1 LKAGFNI
8 YPRLIAIKALISRLA
23 KQSPGV
29 SMRVLMA
36 ILAAAILTSPALAQ
50 PIIVSDSGD
59 TAWILTSS
67 ALVLLMTLPGLALF
81 YGGLVRVRNVLS
93 VFMHCFA
100 ITAVLSLLW
109 AVCGY
114 TLVFGEGD
122 RWLGGFGN
130 AMLGGLAD
138 LRVDTTLPESAF
150 VLFQMTFAII
160 TPALIVGAFVERVK
174 FGWVVA
180 FSALWSLLVYVPVAR
195 WVWGGGWLSEL
206 GTLDFA
212 GGIVVHATAGVA
224 ALVVAKLL
232 GERKGFNK
240 TLLPPHSPALTMTGA
255 GLLWVGWFGF
265 NGGSALAAGDDAATA
280 ILNTHLA
287 ACSAALIWALIE
299 RIRVGKSTSVGI
311 VTGAVAGLATITP
324 AAGFIGP
331 TGAIIL
337 GAVGSFACFYA
348 VQFVKQGIK
357 IDDSLD
363 VFAVHGVGGI
373 LGSILFPIFILPA
386 LGGGGFEDAGGLTRQ
401 LVAQLIGVG
410 VAVLWSG
417 VVTLII
423 GFGLSYFI
431 PMRVDE
437 EAEHDGL
444 DLSSHG
450 ERGWEL
456 D

>member
-1 LKAGFNI
+1 
-8 YPRLIAIKALISRLA
+8 
-23 KQSPGV
+23 
-29 SMRVLMA
+29 MRVKTIISA
-36 ILAAAILTSPALAQ
+36 VIAALFSTPALAQ

-59 TAWILTSS
+59 TAWVLTAS

-100 ITAVLSLLW
+100 ITAIVSLIW
-109 AVCGY
+109 AICGY
-114 TLVFGEGD
+114 TLVFGDGD

-130 AMLGGLAD
+130 AMLVGLTD
-138 LRVDTTLPESAF
+138 LRADTSIPESAY

-160 TPALIVGAFVERVK
+160 TPALVIGAFVERIK

-195 WVWGGGWLSEL
+195 WVWGGGWLAEL
-206 GTLDFA
+206 GTLDYA
-212 GGIVVHATAGVA
+212 GGIVVHATAGIS

-265 NGGSALAAGDDAATA
+265 NGGSALAAGDEAASA
-280 ILNTHLA
+280 IVNTHLA
-287 ACSAALIWALIE
+287 ACAAACIWAAIE

-324 AAGFIGP
+324 AAGFVGPMGSMLLGLIGG
-331 TGAIIL
+331 T
-337 GAVGSFACFYA
+337 ACFFA
-348 VQFVKQGIK
+348 VQLVKKGLK

-363 VFAVHGVGGI
+363 VFTVHGVGGI
-373 LGSILFPIFILPA
+373 LGSLLFPLLILPA
-386 LGGGGFEDAGGLTRQ
+386 LGGGGFEAGNSLSRQ
-401 LVAQLIGVG
+401 LVAQGIGVG
-410 VAVLWSG
+410 VTVLWSA

-423 GFGLSYFI
+423 GLAVSYLI
-431 PMRVDE
+431 PMRVGE

-444 DLSSHG
+444 DLTSHG

>member
-1 LKAGFNI
+1 MA
-8 YPRLIAIKALISRLA
+8 ATVSR
-23 KQSPGV
+23 V
-29 SMRVLMA
+29 SNNLWGMTMRMGTR
-36 ILAAAILTSPALAQ
+36 AAAALATAAAFASTPALAQ

-67 ALVLLMTLPGLALF
+67 ALVLMMTLPGLALF

-93 VFMHCFA
+93 IFMQCFA
-100 ITAVLSLLW
+100 ITAVVSLIW
-109 AVCGY
+109 AICGY
-114 TLVFGEGD
+114 SLVFADGSQF
-122 RWLGGFGN
+122 LGSFDN
-130 AMLGGLAD
+130 AMLANLAD
-138 LRVDTTLPESAF
+138 LRADTTLPESAF

-160 TPALIVGAFVERVK
+160 TPALVVGAFVERVK

-180 FSALWSLLVYVPVAR
+180 FSALWCLLVYIPVAR
-195 WVWGGGWLSEL
+195 WMWGGGWLATSFRA
-206 GTLDFA
+206 LDFA
-212 GGIVVHATAGVA
+212 GGIVVHATAGTA
-224 ALVVAKLL
+224 ALVTAMLL
-232 GERKGFNK
+232 KPRMGFNK
-240 TLLPPHSPALTMTGA
+240 SLLPPHSPALTMTGA

-287 ACSAALIWALIE
+287 ASAAALLWALIE

-324 AAGFIGP
+324 AAGFVGP
-331 TGAIIL
+331 TGAILL
-337 GAVGSFACFYA
+337 GIIGSTACFFA
-348 VQFVKQGIK
+348 VQLIKQRLK

-373 LGSILFPIFILPA
+373 VGSLLFPIFILPVF
-386 LGGGGFEDAGGLTRQ
+386 GGGGFEGNVTLIQQ
-401 LVAQLIGVG
+401 LVSQAVAVG
-410 VAVLWSG
+410 VVVIWTSI
-417 VVTLII
+417 VTLII
-423 GFGLSYFI
+423 AFGLSYI
-431 PMRVDE
+431 ITMRVSE

-444 DLSSHG
+444 DLTSHG